1 MVINLFDFRK
11 KKTLLK
17 LITSNR
23 NQFQNYIFLVE
34 SVNHCPRIKKIKLI
48 TPHQYTKNGNI
59 VNKKII
65 IKAIHP

>member
-1 MVINLFDFRK
+1 M
-11 KKTLLK
+11 
-17 LITSNR
+17 TSNR

-48 TPHQYTKNGNI
+48 TPHQYMKNGNI